1 MKTIFVHGGSRGSK
15 FINGLIKELAP
26 KLLTDFKVHH
36 QTGEADYQEMVAF
49 RKSLP
54 DNLRDNYVVDP
65 YLLADKWV
73 DSLREADVVVG
84 RAGANVCSELLVL
97 KKPAIL
103 IPLRYSYLNEQYE
116 NAKVLENLGVAEVI
130 EQKKATSEL
139 LYQTIIKMDK
149 NLVQY
154 QNAFLGYINPDLK
167 AADNLLDLVLK
178 VARL

>member
-1 MKTIFVHGGSRGSK
+1 M
-15 FINGLIKELAP
+15 
-26 KLLTDFKVHH
+26 
-36 QTGEADYQEMVAF
+36 
-49 RKSLP
+49 
-54 DNLRDNYVVDP
+54 
-65 YLLADKWV
+65 LADKWV

-167 AADNLLDLVLK
+167 AVDNLLDLVLK